1 MAHEHFQ
8 EMMTAHALSAL
19 DAAEERELQVHLSG
33 CEKCRDDLDQFRAV
47 AAALSLAAGGTE
59 PSPEVRSR
67 ILEQIKQE
75 RGAGSHGG
83 PGGSEPSAAGK
94 TVLEFA
100 PRKNVWTSIG
110 SLGAIAASIAVLAML
125 VGLFVLWRENSAV
138 RTELAQLTSQIQ
150 TTEAELARERETV
163 ALLTNSGS
171 QLTLLAGTDIARS
184 AQATIAYDPSGRAVL
199 LAKGLPVA
207 PPGKAYQLWFIV
219 GNQKLPGKVFTTDA
233 AGNGKLRDE
242 IPAAAREGAVFAVT
256 LEPAQGVTA
265 PTGQI
270 YLVSGS

>member
-1 MAHEHFQ
+1 MGHEHFE
-8 EMMTAHALSAL
+8 EMMSAHALSAL
-19 DAAEERELQVHLSG
+19 DAAEERELQGHLSG
-33 CEKCRDDLDQFRAV
+33 CEICRDDLDQWRAV
-47 AAALSLAAGGTE
+47 AAALSLAGGGAE
-59 PSPEVRSR
+59 PSPEIRRR

-75 RGAGSHGG
+75 PAAGSHRG
-83 PGGSEPSAAGK
+83 PGNSEDATGETK
-94 TVLEFA
+94 VLKFG
-100 PRKNVWTSIG
+100 PRNNVWTAIG
-110 SLGAIAASIAVLAML
+110 SLGAIAASIAVLVML
-125 VGLFVLWRENSAV
+125 IGLFVLWRENTAA

-163 ALLTNSGS
+163 ALLTSSGS
-171 QLTLLAGTDIARS
+171 QLTPLAGTDITRS